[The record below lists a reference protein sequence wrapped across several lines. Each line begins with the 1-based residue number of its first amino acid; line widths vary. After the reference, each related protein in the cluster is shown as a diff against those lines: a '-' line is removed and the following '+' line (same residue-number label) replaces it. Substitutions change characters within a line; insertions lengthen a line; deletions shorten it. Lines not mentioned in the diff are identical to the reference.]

1 MIDNYNLKLKKN
13 NVYLLK
19 IVIKNELFLNAI
31 V

>member
-13 NVYLLK
+13 NIYLLK

>member
-19 IVIKNELFLNAI
+19 MVIKNELFLNAI